1 MPKNSESLNRSLFNL
16 LHSKGF
22 DPTMLDTSGKEIP
35 TPEEAEVFQFN
46 FIKDGEDY
54 GKVTISIDGLH
65 KLCVYFSD
73 EVANSEK
80 EETHGEDESWYK
92 VLNQLKR
99 FAQKYQLSFELKN
112 IDHLKHD
119 MAKREYMKKQ
129 ERISEGYYPMGK
141 KASYNDA
148 VPNVK
153 IVIQHTRQIE
163 EGEQRY
169 RNIAKIFLENSE
181 GERFLA
187 PTIKPGVARVYGRL
201 IAEGDKPHG
210 ERWNHVTSLVE
221 EYQKMGAFVRATRN
235 GQFNE
240 SAQRLV
246 NEGINH
252 YQGLRETLS
261 RMTGHRGYNTYF
273 ESWTP
278 SLMEEESEEN
288 NLNELFVQETL
299 DPRIESVM
307 PILNKLQKKVAEMKE
322 VGELSEWADSLTEA
336 PGAET
341 LGHNVRTDA
350 KNLKAFD
357 LEESEDDID
366 DPVVSSITRR
376 IIRQHPELLKHGPD
390 KVLAAIA
397 DVADFVGDVEEIGSS
412 DVSGWVK
419 QVARKLGGEGM
430 DEAVRAGFVTPDWMK
445 TPQQGA
451 YGAPTDQL
459 GRPYN
464 QDQRDKLA
472 AAVKQN
478 RKDNKAFS
486 GGLPTKGAD
495 SAAFGW
501 DGVWK
506 APEVKYTAVRAQQD
520 KAVAPTV
527 HKTYDRTEP
536 ADSKKWKTLASAG
549 DGKGIADEGMFDKV
563 TDAVK
568 KFGGKVLDKLG
579 HGSDEELLK
588 KIQKDVGAPA
598 GSQHGKPSMA
608 KPNDDS
614 DIIEDDIDESALQ
627 ASFGIK
633 KYGKKGM
640 DKLRA
645 AGKKHASEKT
655 MQNIRAEFSDK
666 EKPVKE
672 GNGDTEIHPGMK
684 VSQGTVVKVNGNTV
698 TVKTSNGDMMN
709 MNIHDVDQ
717 AVKEG
722 QEELDAMMRLLGEG
736 WKGELAGGTLG
747 GVSGTVAG
755 SALGALAGGP
765 VGAAIGGVVGGAAGG
780 TAGQMAGRE
789 LTKEEQLN
797 EVAPLLAA
805 GARAIM
811 PLLAKVG
818 PKLGQMASGAGKAG
832 AEVAGKTATGIGRGT
847 VDVAKSAAGSAA
859 QNAGQIG
866 VGVGAYQAITDVADK
881 MVGGVGEVYRDVGKA
896 AGAIAQSVGDAIDGK
911 TIAELASAAV
921 KYSIPIGIILAVLYG
936 GKKLIDQVMSEGADD
951 SEMGALGKMVGSVT
965 PNPSDFAQGFKKT
978 FEGQDDLDTIRRLL
992 KK

>member
-1 MPKNSESLNRSLFNL
+1 MPKNTESLNRSLFDL

-46 FIKDGEDY
+46 FVKDGEDY

-65 KLCVYFSD
+65 KLCIYFSD

-80 EETHGEDESWYK
+80 EESHGEDESWYK

-153 IVIQHTRQIE
+153 IVLQHTRQIE

-187 PTIKPGVARVYGRL
+187 PTIKPGIARVYGRL

-322 VGELSEWADSLTEA
+322 VGELSEWADNLIDE
-336 PGAET
+336 GAAVDAYMAGKSPALAHFADKLDKEIDE
-341 LGHNVRTDA
+341 GH
-350 KNLKAFD
+350 
-357 LEESEDDID
+357 DDID
-366 DPVVSSITRR
+366 DPVVSAITRR

-419 QVARKLGGEGM
+419 QVERSLGNM
-430 DEAVRAGFVTPDWMK
+430 
-445 TPQQGA
+445 
-451 YGAPTDQL
+451 
-459 GRPYN
+459 
-464 QDQRDKLA
+464 
-472 AAVKQN
+472 
-478 RKDNKAFS
+478 
-486 GGLPTKGAD
+486 
-495 SAAFGW
+495 
-501 DGVWK
+501 
-506 APEVKYTAVRAQQD
+506 
-520 KAVAPTV
+520 
-527 HKTYDRTEP
+527 H
-536 ADSKKWKTLASAG
+536 
-549 DGKGIADEGMFDKV
+549 EGMFDKV
-563 TDAVK
+563 KDAVK
-568 KFGGKVLDKLG
+568 TVGGKVLDKLG

-588 KIQKDVGAPA
+588 KIQKDAGIPA
-598 GSQHGKPSMA
+598 SAQHS
-608 KPNDDS
+608 KPNMGHSKDEERLE
-614 DIIEDDIDESALQ
+614 EDDIEESGLQ
-627 ASFGIK
+627 AYLGNK
-633 KYGKKGM
+633 KYGKDGM
-640 DKLRA
+640 DALRK
-645 AGKKHASEKT
+645 AGSEHASEKT
-655 MQNIRAEFSDK
+655 MQNIRAKYSSKEEVAEDGEFA
-666 EKPVKE
+666 
-672 GNGDTEIHPGMK
+672 GDYAT
-684 VSQGTVVKVNGNTV
+684 
-698 TVKTSNGDMMN
+698 
-709 MNIHDVDQ
+709 
-717 AVKEG
+717 
-722 QEELDAMMRLLGEG
+722 GE
-736 WKGELAGGTLG
+736 
-747 GVSGTVAG
+747 
-755 SALGALAGGP
+755 
-765 VGAAIGGVVGGAAGG
+765 
-780 TAGQMAGRE
+780 AGQWRN
-789 LTKEEQLN
+789 K
-797 EVAPLLAA
+797 
-805 GARAIM
+805 
-811 PLLAKVG
+811 G
-818 PKLGQMASGAGKAG
+818 PKANKP
-832 AEVAGKTATGIGRGT
+832 ATIG
-847 VDVAKSAAGSAA
+847 DL
-859 QNAGQIG
+859 
-866 VGVGAYQAITDVADK
+866 VG
-881 MVGGVGEVYRDVGKA
+881 
-896 AGAIAQSVGDAIDGK
+896 
-911 TIAELASAAV
+911 
-921 KYSIPIGIILAVLYG
+921 
-936 GKKLIDQVMSEGADD
+936 
-951 SEMGALGKMVGSVT
+951 
-965 PNPSDFAQGFKKT
+965 
-978 FEGQDDLDTIRRLL
+978 EGQDDLDVIKRLIS
-992 KK
+992 K

>member
-1 MPKNSESLNRSLFNL
+1 MPKNSESLNRSLFDL

-46 FIKDGEDY
+46 FVKDGEDY

-65 KLCVYFSD
+65 KLVIYFSD
-73 EVANSEK
+73 DIANSEK
-80 EETHGEDESWYK
+80 EESHGEDESWYK

-99 FAQKYQLSFELKN
+99 FSQKYQLSFELRN
-112 IDHLKHD
+112 VDHLKHD

-153 IVIQHTRQIE
+153 IILQHTRQIE

-169 RNIAKIFLENSE
+169 RNIAKIFLENQE

-252 YQGLRETLS
+252 YQSLRETLS

-278 SLMEEESEEN
+278 SLMEDETEET

-322 VGELSEWADSLTEA
+322 VNELSEWADSLTEA

-341 LGHNVRTDA
+341 LAHNVKTDD
-350 KNLKAFD
+350 KNLRAFD

-366 DPVVSSITRR
+366 DPVVSAITRR

-419 QVARKLGGEGM
+419 QVARSLGNM
-430 DEAVRAGFVTPDWMK
+430 DESMFEEELDEQRFPDNSTSTAKRDMVVTNLHDLIKDPRQAHEPVRHGPGNPRVKMATRVMPSLTKEPVKKMAGDEVEEGSFGDMAKKV
-445 TPQQGA
+445 G
-451 YGAPTDQL
+451 G
-459 GRPYN
+459 
-464 QDQRDKLA
+464 
-472 AAVKQN
+472 AVK
-478 RKDNKAFS
+478 
-486 GGLPTKGAD
+486 
-495 SAAFGW
+495 
-501 DGVWK
+501 
-506 APEVKYTAVRAQQD
+506 
-520 KAVAPTV
+520 
-527 HKTYDRTEP
+527 
-536 ADSKKWKTLASAG
+536 SAG
-549 DGKGIADEGMFDKV
+549 S
-563 TDAVK
+563 
-568 KFGGKVLDKLG
+568 KVLDKLG

-588 KIQKDVGAPA
+588 KLQKDVGAPA

-608 KPNDDS
+608 KPKDDS
-614 DIIEDDIDESALQ
+614 DIIEGDMEESALQ
-627 ASFGIK
+627 ASFGLK

-645 AGKKHASEKT
+645 AGQKHASEKT

-666 EKPVKE
+666 EKPIAE
-672 GNGDTEIHPGMK
+672 DEFAGDYATGEAGQWRNKGPKANKPATI
-684 VSQGTVVKVNGNTV
+684 
-698 TVKTSNGDMMN
+698 GDL
-709 MNIHDVDQ
+709 VG
-717 AVKEG
+717 EG
-722 QEELDAMMRLLGEG
+722 QEDLDAI
-736 WKGELAGGTLG
+736 K
-747 GVSGTVAG
+747 
-755 SALGALAGGP
+755 
-765 VGAAIGGVVGGAAGG
+765 
-780 TAGQMAGRE
+780 
-789 LTKEEQLN
+789 
-797 EVAPLLAA
+797 
-805 GARAIM
+805 
-811 PLLAKVG
+811 
-818 PKLGQMASGAGKAG
+818 
-832 AEVAGKTATGIGRGT
+832 
-847 VDVAKSAAGSAA
+847 
-859 QNAGQIG
+859 
-866 VGVGAYQAITDVADK
+866 
-881 MVGGVGEVYRDVGKA
+881 
-896 AGAIAQSVGDAIDGK
+896 
-911 TIAELASAAV
+911 
-921 KYSIPIGIILAVLYG
+921 
-936 GKKLIDQVMSEGADD
+936 
-951 SEMGALGKMVGSVT
+951 
-965 PNPSDFAQGFKKT
+965 
-978 FEGQDDLDTIRRLL
+978 RLL

>member
-1 MPKNSESLNRSLFNL
+1 MPKNSESLNRSLFDL

-65 KLCVYFSD
+65 KLCVYYSD

-80 EETHGEDESWYK
+80 EESHGEDESWYK

-99 FAQKYQLSFELKN
+99 FSQKYQLSFELKN
-112 IDHLKHD
+112 VDHLKHD

-153 IVIQHTRQIE
+153 IVLQHTRQIE

-278 SLMEEESEEN
+278 SLMEEETEEN

-322 VGELSEWADSLTEA
+322 VGALSEWADNVIDE
-336 PGAET
+336 GAA
-341 LGHNVRTDA
+341 VDA
-350 KNLKAFD
+350 YMAGKSPALAHFADKLDKEIDEGF
-357 LEESEDDID
+357 DDID

-419 QVARKLGGEGM
+419 QVARQLNGVDEGMMDTIKKAGSKVFDKLGGGSEE
-430 DEAVRAGFVTPDWMK
+430 DLLKDLQKKAGV
-445 TPQQGA
+445 PQTGKKPEFDA
-451 YGAPTDQL
+451 KAKQL
-459 GRPYN
+459 ARTN
-464 QDQRDKLA
+464 
-472 AAVKQN
+472 
-478 RKDNKAFS
+478 S
-486 GGLPTKGAD
+486 GDP
-495 SAAFGW
+495 
-501 DGVWK
+501 V
-506 APEVKYTAVRAQQD
+506 
-520 KAVAPTV
+520 
-527 HKTYDRTEP
+527 
-536 ADSKKWKTLASAG
+536 G
-549 DGKGIADEGMFDKV
+549 DFAK
-563 TDAVK
+563 
-568 KFGGKVLDKLG
+568 GGKDLG
-579 HGSDEELLK
+579 IFK
-588 KIQKDVGAPA
+588 
-598 GSQHGKPSMA
+598 
-608 KPNDDS
+608 
-614 DIIEDDIDESALQ
+614 EDDVEESALQ

-645 AGKKHASEKT
+645 AGQKHASEKT
-655 MQNIRAEFSDK
+655 MQNIRAEYSDK
-666 EKPVKE
+666 EKPVTE
-672 GNGDTEIHPGMK
+672 DGEFAGNYATGEAGQWRNKGPKANKPATIGDLVG
-684 VSQGTVVKVNGNTV
+684 
-698 TVKTSNGDMMN
+698 
-709 MNIHDVDQ
+709 
-717 AVKEG
+717 EG

-747 GVSGTVAG
+747 GVSGTGAG

-965 PNPSDFAQGFKKT
+965 PNPSDFVQGFKKT

>member
-1 MPKNSESLNRSLFNL
+1 MPKNSESLNRSLFEL
-16 LHSKGF
+16 LQSKGF

-54 GKVTISIDGLH
+54 GKVTISIDGMH
-65 KLCVYFSD
+65 KLCIYFSD
-73 EVANSEK
+73 EVADSEK

-112 IDHLKHD
+112 VDHLKHD

-278 SLMEEESEEN
+278 SLMEDETEEN

-357 LEESEDDID
+357 LEEDDMDEGAAVDAYMAGKSPALAHFADKLDNEIDEGFDDID

-419 QVARKLGGEGM
+419 QVAR
-430 DEAVRAGFVTPDWMK
+430 
-445 TPQQGA
+445 
-451 YGAPTDQL
+451 QL
-459 GRPYN
+459 N
-464 QDQRDKLA
+464 
-472 AAVKQN
+472 
-478 RKDNKAFS
+478 
-486 GGLPTKGAD
+486 
-495 SAAFGW
+495 
-501 DGVWK
+501 GV
-506 APEVKYTAVRAQQD
+506 
-520 KAVAPTV
+520 
-527 HKTYDRTEP
+527 
-536 ADSKKWKTLASAG
+536 
-549 DGKGIADEGMFDKV
+549 DEGMFDKV
-563 TDAVK
+563 KDAVK
-568 KFGGKVLDKLG
+568 TVGGKVLNKLG
-579 HGSDEELLK
+579 HDDDTELLK
-588 KIQKDVGAPA
+588 KIQKDAGIPA
-598 GSQHGKPSMA
+598 SAQHGKPSMA
-608 KPNDDS
+608 KQHDDE
-614 DIIEDDIDESALQ
+614 DIIEGQQLSIQQLATISDEALDNAYKYGRSTPGNSFGWQANLKSAQYAKQMIDKGVTDIEAISDAIHKGWNVTAQAFVQKPEQFDDTAKLQANGKLEAKLQQRAELMKKNYAQLPEDEKEKDRVVARALLQAIKGDQGVEEGYVPINKYKGPSSTSYITKPKSDGIGSRLLNKAKEKINTMKGLDPSGHKIQSYEWNSKDNIKNLPPELYWQDQYVKVTNYDIPQAQNVSKNKVDTDYYVKHATKIKELLASYGIEVPDIENRSAILNRKPVRLQEDDIEESALQ

-640 DKLRA
+640 EKLRA

-655 MQNIRAEFSDK
+655 MQNIRAEYSDK
-666 EKPVKE
+666 EKPVAE
-672 GNGDTEIHPGMK
+672 EVDTG
-684 VSQGTVVKVNGNTV
+684 QY
-698 TVKTSNGDMMN
+698 D
-709 MNIHDVDQ
+709 
-717 AVKEG
+717 AVKSSPKGDNDQNWDKPFREKIK
-722 QEELDAMMRLLGEG
+722 QYAKELEKRQKEKEQGVAESEFAGDYATGE
-736 WKGELAGGTLG
+736 
-747 GVSGTVAG
+747 
-755 SALGALAGGP
+755 
-765 VGAAIGGVVGGAAGG
+765 
-780 TAGQMAGRE
+780 AGQWRN
-789 LTKEEQLN
+789 K
-797 EVAPLLAA
+797 
-805 GARAIM
+805 
-811 PLLAKVG
+811 G
-818 PKLGQMASGAGKAG
+818 PKAHKP
-832 AEVAGKTATGIGRGT
+832 ATIG
-847 VDVAKSAAGSAA
+847 DL
-859 QNAGQIG
+859 
-866 VGVGAYQAITDVADK
+866 VG
-881 MVGGVGEVYRDVGKA
+881 
-896 AGAIAQSVGDAIDGK
+896 
-911 TIAELASAAV
+911 
-921 KYSIPIGIILAVLYG
+921 
-936 GKKLIDQVMSEGADD
+936 
-951 SEMGALGKMVGSVT
+951 
-965 PNPSDFAQGFKKT
+965 
-978 FEGQDDLDTIRRLL
+978 EGQDDLDTIRRLL